1 MLETDG
7 RLDPH
12 FGIGAG
18 VVSPELDRPFGRL
31 ARRCRIRR
39 QENGWSHVVVRRGN
53 RAAEREIRAERFVLL
68 IGLVSVIN
76 LRNPFNLISP
86 FNRFNDFNDP
96 FFCGPGGFLLLPG
109 AARAEWPPR
118 RAVLLVSTGTSSVAF
133 RRYAVAVEAE
143 PDARPG
149 VSEAAL
155 ERVGEL
161 EGRGIT
167 LRRILCQRPRKR
179 LAQPVERRARQL
191 VERRRR
197 FGADRA
203 DAAAPQQLVRERRE
217 R

>member
-68 IGLVSVIN
+68 IGLANLIN

-86 FNRFNDFNDP
+86 FNRFNDFNDT
-96 FFCGPGGFLLLPG
+96 FFCGPGGFLLPLERQERSGRRQGG
-109 AARAEWPPR
+109 ASR
-118 RAVLLVSTGTSSVAF
+118 VDGHLLRGLSPIRG
-133 RRYAVAVEAE
+133 RGVEAE

-149 VSEAAL
+149 
-155 ERVGEL
+155 
-161 EGRGIT
+161 GR
-167 LRRILCQRPRKR
+167 
-179 LAQPVERRARQL
+179 
-191 VERRRR
+191 
-197 FGADRA
+197 
-203 DAAAPQQLVRERRE
+203 
-217 R
+217 